1 MHRPYRCNDCGWRG
15 IGKHSSSWMKHPA
28 KYSKNQLILIVIL
41 AAIFIILI
49 LWLVSREPDKEEI
62 PLQEGRLYQTSTLA

>member
-1 MHRPYRCNDCGWRG
+1 
-15 IGKHSSSWMKHPA
+15 MKHPA